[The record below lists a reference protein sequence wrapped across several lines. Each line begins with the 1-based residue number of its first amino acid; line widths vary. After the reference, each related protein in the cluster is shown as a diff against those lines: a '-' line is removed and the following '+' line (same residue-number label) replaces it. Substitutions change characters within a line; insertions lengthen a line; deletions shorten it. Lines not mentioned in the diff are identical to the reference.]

1 MEGKD
6 FFLSKATLGAILL
19 LAAPVLAKFGIVL
32 DEAGVIDAIMLIGG
46 AVTFLWGQLTRK
58 KAITS
63 ILGVKVKS

>member
-19 LAAPVLAKFGIVL
+19 LAAPLLAKFGIEL

-46 AVTFLWGQLTRK
+46 ALTFLWGQVTRK
-58 KAITS
+58 SEITS
-63 ILGVKVKS
+63 FAGVKIK